1 MSTKLIKVRI
11 AGPTTKTWPGHSDI
25 TEKLYKSR
33 GIIEV
38 EPHIDGTE
46 EKYVVR
52 KDPTG
57 SITSFWIY
65 KCDTKPVNKP
75 IVIVTE

>member
-11 AGPTTKTWPGHSDI
+11 AGPTTKTWPRHPDI

-38 EPHIDGTE
+38 EPYGDDTE

-57 SITSFWIY
+57 SIISCWIY
-65 KCDTKPVNKP
+65 KCDVKPANRP
-75 IVIVTE
+75 IVILE